1 MSAKPGC
8 QAREIELPRLSSR
21 GTLMILYYL
30 VLPSNPKDYFMKF
43 PTPYLALLMLIV
55 QYPLAGQ
62 VCLPEGIHF
71 TRQSQID
78 SFSIQYPGCTEIGGD
93 VCIGNCIDA
102 VGSDI
107 TNLDGLMPLNSIK
120 GKLSISHNPLLTSI
134 EGLKNLVV
142 IEDDLLFSWNDVLSS
157 FKGLDQIRVMKGS
170 FTLEWSTGI
179 DSLAGFDMLDTI
191 AGTLTMTYLWD
202 LTSITAFPNLKY
214 LGGYRLF
221 GLNQLKSI
229 PDMNN
234 LLYLG
239 DFSLRFNGLTD
250 LPEFPLLSAI
260 NGDFHLNGNFALP
273 ALRGY
278 ENINR
283 VTGDLIIEAAGED
296 IIRETE
302 TFNLNAFHHLTFVGG
317 NFRIHVERLDTLDG
331 FTALD
336 SVGGIFS
343 VSGGIGLHTFPQDNQ
358 FKYIGGNIYLDN
370 LPLLEDLDCINGL
383 ENIIGGLG
391 LSGCRSLVSLSA
403 ISHFTEYGGGFELS
417 QIDLANLSE
426 LSNLKKIGGN
436 LRISDCNSLA
446 NLQGLEGLDSI
457 NGHIY
462 IHRNLNL
469 ESLEG
474 IQHIDP
480 QTIHASGYFAVNIT
494 ENSRL
499 SVCNVASIC
508 EALRVLRRSYR
519 IENNAL
525 GCDHISQIECKD
537 FGLSGI
543 VFFDSNQNKVQDT
556 DEVGI
561 PGIPVR
567 FQPDDL
573 LSITNGQ
580 GEFFMFADSSDLL
593 TMTSEHSVEWLLT
606 TDSLS
611 YTSAF
616 EEGSA
621 GNDDHLFGLYPVA
634 DWYDLSLG
642 LTSNPIRCNQNT
654 HFFLHWLNGSTRS
667 VDGRIIVQYDSLAT
681 FVSATLPP
689 SMHDIAARELTWDI
703 ESLSLY
709 TDQFVRITFKMAN
722 ETYVGQMMNFST
734 SSFIDTSG
742 TEVLMDHVDYTPV
755 LVCAVDPNDKL
766 VMPPGVREENYT
778 LKDDQL
784 TYTIRFE
791 NLGNAEAID
800 ITIVDTLDAS
810 LDINSFQVINSSFPV
825 LTTIDGQVITFF
837 FKNIW
842 LVAQGTGFVTYAIK
856 AQSDVPDLTPVENL
870 AGIVFDFNQ
879 PIVTNTTTNT
889 LVFEICDDVSAV
901 IDTVI
906 CHGENFLGYTESG
919 IYFDTLQIGSICDS
933 FATIRLT
940 VIDPEMIQLD
950 TAVCEGESFHG
961 FDSTGVFTYDSINP
975 VTGCTDLVS
984 LNLEV
989 IPLGMG
995 QCITGTR
1002 EIDAMMIRIYPN
1014 PAQEEIYITSSAD
1027 ISSVRLYTIDGLE
1040 VPVEKISFANPQSI
1054 LQISSSTPD
1063 GFYLM
1068 AIEVDGRVYFEKV
1081 VIDR

>member
-1 MSAKPGC
+1 M
-8 QAREIELPRLSSR
+8 EISIRP
-21 GTLMILYYL
+21 
-30 VLPSNPKDYFMKF
+30 
-43 PTPYLALLMLIV
+43 LALFMLILPF
-55 QYPLAGQ
+55 PLVGQ
-62 VCLPEGIHF
+62 MCLPEGIHF

-93 VCIGNCIDA
+93 VCIGNCLDA

-107 TNLDGLMPLNSIK
+107 INLDGLMPLNSIK

-214 LGGYRLF
+214 LGGYKLF
-221 GLNQLKSI
+221 GLNQLRSI
-229 PDMNN
+229 PDMNH

-250 LPEFPLLSAI
+250 LPEFPLLSTI
-260 NGDFHLNGNFALP
+260 NGDFLLDGNFSLP

-283 VTGDLIIEAAGED
+283 VTGDLIIEAAGEE

-302 TFNLNAFHHLTFVGG
+302 TFNLNAFHNLTFVGG
-317 NFRIHVERLDTLDG
+317 SFRIYVERLDTLDG

-358 FKYIGGNIYLDN
+358 FKYIGANIYLAN
-370 LPLLEDLDCINGL
+370 LPLLENLNCLYGL
-383 ENIIGGLG
+383 ENINGGL
-391 LSGCRSLVSLSA
+391 SLSSCPNLMSLSS
-403 ISHFTEYGGGFELS
+403 ISHFDEYGGGFSLS
-417 QIDLANLSE
+417 QMNLTNLSDLANV
-426 LSNLKKIGGN
+426 KKIGGS
-436 LRISDCNSLA
+436 LRISYCNSLTS
-446 NLQGLEGLDSI
+446 LEGLESLDSI
-457 NGHIY
+457 DGHIY
-462 IHRNLNL
+462 IVGNLNL
-469 ESLEG
+469 ESLVG

-480 QTIHASGYFAVNIT
+480 QTIYAESISAIYIRDNP
-494 ENSRL
+494 RL
-499 SVCNVASIC
+499 MTCNVESIC
-508 EALRVLRRSYR
+508 EALRILRKSYQ
-519 IENNAL
+519 IENNAI

-573 LSITNGQ
+573 LSITNAQ
-580 GEFFMFADSSDLL
+580 GEFFMFADSGDVL
-593 TMTSEHSVEWLLT
+593 TMTTEHSVDWLLT

-621 GNDDHLFGLYPVA
+621 GNDDHLFGLYPVT

-654 HFFLHWLNGSTRS
+654 HFFLHWFNGSTRS
-667 VDGRIIVQYDSLAT
+667 VDGRVIVQYDSLAT

-689 SMHDIAARELTWDI
+689 SMHDIVARELIWDI
-703 ESLSLY
+703 NTLSLY
-709 TDQFVRITFKMAN
+709 TGQDVRITFKMAD
-722 ETYVGQMMNFST
+722 ETFVGQMMNFSA

-742 TEVLMDHVDYTPV
+742 NEVLMDQVVYTPI

-778 LKDDQL
+778 LKDDLL

-800 ITIVDTLDAS
+800 ITIMDTLDAA
-810 LDINSFQVINSSFPV
+810 LDLNTFQVVNSSFPV
-825 LTTIDGQVITFF
+825 LTTLDGQVITFF

-842 LVAQGTGFVTYAIK
+842 LVAQGTGFVTYEVK
-856 AQSDVPDLTPVENL
+856 PHSDVQDLTPVENL

-889 LVFEICDDVSAV
+889 LVYEICDNVHLV
-901 IDTVI
+901 VDTFI
-906 CHGENFLGYTESG
+906 CEGEDFLGYTESG
-919 IYFDTLQIGSICDS
+919 IYLDTLQIGSICDS
-933 FATIRLT
+933 FTEIHLT
-940 VIDPEMIQLD
+940 VMEPIQIEID
-950 TAVCEGESFHG
+950 TAICQGEKYHG

-975 VTGCTDLVS
+975 VTGCTDVVALH
-984 LNLEV
+984 LEV
-989 IPLGMG
+989 IPLGTG

-1002 EIDAMMIRIYPN
+1002 EIDEVTIRIYPN
-1014 PAQEEIYITSSAD
+1014 PVQKEIYIRASAG

-1040 VPVEKISFANPQSI
+1040 VPIEKISFANTQSI
-1054 LQISSSTPD
+1054 MQIGSNTPD
-1063 GFYLM
+1063 GFYLL
-1068 AIEVDGRVYFEKV
+1068 AIEVNGRMYFEKV
-1081 VIDR
+1081 VVGK